1 MRAAPAI
8 RKLAVTAGLGQQR
21 PAVCVSGRAN
31 DDSGNPAPRLWR
43 RPPTHP
49 ALTQHPFRPL
59 AAPPLAPSRRR
70 VKITGLGVVTP
81 AGIGR
86 EEFFRGINEPRSRIG
101 TITRFDADA
110 GTFVG
115 AEIHGFDLKNFAP
128 DENPRRMSRHTQFA
142 LVAGL
147 LAIRDAGIDPARCA
161 ALNPTVVTGTSIM
174 DIDRIGR
181 GIENV
186 VKKGP
191 RHAPGSIIYEA
202 STVNVA
208 GKIAQLFEPTAR
220 MLTLQTSCCSGLD
233 AIGQAAELVATGQ
246 TQLAIA
252 GGAES
257 PFAYYPMLAFNAS
270 ELSPSAKDHPERSC
284 RPFDLWRSTGVL
296 GEGAAMLVLE
306 PEDSPRPAFAWLS
319 GYGYAN
325 DPEGQTAAGLYEA
338 ALHALANAR
347 RQPRDIDYVNA
358 WGPGHRLI
366 DNQESFVLKRL
377 FGDRL
382 PDIAVTSLKGAIGTA
397 LAASGAIQAAS
408 VALTFQHGR
417 LPPTVNWQTPDPN
430 CPLNLSAQ
438 PRFLESRV
446 AMVNSHGLSGS
457 NAVVILEKSCPP

>member
-1 MRAAPAI
+1 M
-8 RKLAVTAGLGQQR
+8 
-21 PAVCVSGRAN
+21 
-31 DDSGNPAPRLWR
+31 
-43 RPPTHP
+43 
-49 ALTQHPFRPL
+49 TQHPFRPPSNL
-59 AAPPLAPSRRR
+59 PLAPSRRR

-86 EEFFRGINEPRSRIG
+86 DEFFEGINEPRSRVG
-101 TITRFDADA
+101 TISRFDAES

-115 AEIHGFDLKNFAP
+115 AEIRDFDLKRFIP
-128 DENPRRMSRHTQFA
+128 DENPRRLSRHTQFA
-142 LVAGL
+142 LVAGK
-147 LAIRDAGIDPARCA
+147 LAIADAGVDPTQCA
-161 ALNPTVVTGTSIM
+161 GLNPTVVTGTSIM

-191 RHAPGSIIYEA
+191 RHAPASIIYEA

-208 GKIAQLFEPTAR
+208 GKITQFFAPAAR

-233 AIGQAAELVATGQ
+233 AVGQGAELIATGQ
-246 TQLAIA
+246 SRLVVA
-252 GGAES
+252 GGSEC

-270 ELSPSAKDHPERSC
+270 ELSPSAKEHPERSC

-306 PEDSPRPAFAWLS
+306 PEDSPRPALAWIS

-325 DPEGQTAAGLYEA
+325 DPEGQTASGLYEA

-366 DNQESFVLKRL
+366 DTQEASVLRRL
-377 FGDRL
+377 FGDHL
-382 PDIAVTSLKGAIGTA
+382 PRVAVTSLKGAIGTA
-397 LAASGAIQAAS
+397 LAASGPIQTVS
-408 VALTFQHGR
+408 VALTFQHGQ

-430 CPLNLSAQ
+430 CPLNLSARS
-438 PRFLESRV
+438 RFMESRV

-457 NAVVILEKSCPP
+457 NAVLILEKSCPP